1 MSSHVEI
8 AADERP
14 VSQAKN
20 EAKNGLAAAGGVLG
34 SVAAA
39 SCCIAPLV
47 LFSLGIS
54 GAWIGALTAL
64 KPYQPIFIVMTL
76 GFLGAGFWM
85 VYRKPKAACAEGSA
99 CSRPLPNRIVK
110 TALWGAALLVAAA
123 LAFPYAAPLFLDY

>member
-1 MSSHVEI
+1 MSSRAEI
-8 AADERP
+8 AADAMN
-14 VSQAKN
+14 VSQAN
-20 EAKNGLAAAGGVLG
+20 GEARKGLAAAGGVFG
-34 SVAAA
+34 AVAAA

-76 GFLGAGFWM
+76 GFLGAGFWL
-85 VYRKPKAACAEGSA
+85 VYGKPKAACAEGAA
-99 CSRPLPNRIVK
+99 CCRRLPGRIVK
-110 TALWGAALLVAAA
+110 TALWGAALLVMAA